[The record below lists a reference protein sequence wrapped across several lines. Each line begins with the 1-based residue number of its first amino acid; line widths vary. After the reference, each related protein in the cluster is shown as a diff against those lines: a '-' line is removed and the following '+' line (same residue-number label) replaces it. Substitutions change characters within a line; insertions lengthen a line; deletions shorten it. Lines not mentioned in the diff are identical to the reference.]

1 MWVRKERPH
10 KIKSNLLV
18 FFFGTSID
26 IDLTLFCSD
35 VALKNKKAR
44 GPPDQSAGIL
54 ADWDQEVDLLPAPSR
69 SSASAPS
76 RFSSVAVDDNLTT
89 GVGGIPSDD
98 DEIEHQELDTAKQS
112 GFRFRVRRHPCFS

>member
-1 MWVRKERPH
+1 MF
-10 KIKSNLLV
+10 

-54 ADWDQEVDLLPAPSR
+54 ADWDQEIDLLPAPSR
-69 SSASAPS
+69 SSALAPS
-76 RFSSVAVDDNLTT
+76 WFSSVAVDDNLTT

-112 GFRFRVRRHPCFS
+112 GFQVRRHSCFSKNSILLS